1 MITVLIEGMRL
12 ESEANKRGHWTRG
25 AKRAADVRGTV
36 TMVIRSQRGGM
47 TPGKLALDR
56 GMVVTMVRIAPRP
69 LDDDN
74 NARACKAVRDGIAD
88 WLGIDDRDERV
99 SWRYEQRK
107 DPKPN
112 TYGVE
117 IRIESRKHCEAC
129 GQVVTEVA

>member
-12 ESEANKRGHWTRG
+12 ESEANKRGHWTKG
-25 AKRAADVRGTV
+25 AKRAASTRGAV
-36 TMVIRSQRGGM
+36 TMAMRCRAMV
-47 TPGKLALDR
+47 PGLTLDK
-56 GMVVTMVRIAPRP
+56 GVAVTITRIAPRP

-107 DPKPN
+107 DQRAHY
-112 TYGVE
+112 YGVE
-117 IRIESRKHCEAC
+117 IRIEARKHCEAC
-129 GQVVTEVA
+129 GQVVTEEA